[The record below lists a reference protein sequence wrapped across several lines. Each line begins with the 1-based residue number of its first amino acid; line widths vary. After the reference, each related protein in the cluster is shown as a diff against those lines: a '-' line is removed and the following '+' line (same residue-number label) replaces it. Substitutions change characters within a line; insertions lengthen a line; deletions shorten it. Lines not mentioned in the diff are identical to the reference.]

1 MGTSYKGNS
10 PTFRSIGENVTAL
23 KNDYPFSDGYFG
35 RKGESSTNSRVR
47 NIESA
52 DPHATAKEF
61 YNKATY
67 GGIESDIYN
76 KKTGEVIGQKTKL
89 ADGSIIS
96 WRDVSSSDGTPA
108 VEINIEQSTSNGG
121 VKQQKIHFVKEK

>member
-1 MGTSYKGNS
+1 MGKS

-23 KNDYPFSDGYFG
+23 KNNYPFSDGYLG

-52 DPHATAKEF
+52 DPQF
-61 YNKATY
+61 YNKVAY

-76 KKTGEVIGQKTKL
+76 KKTGEVIGQKQNWL
-89 ADGSIIS
+89 
-96 WRDVSSSDGTPA
+96 
-108 VEINIEQSTSNGG
+108 VE
-121 VKQQKIHFVKEK
+121 V

>member
-10 PTFRSIGENVTAL
+10 PTFRSIGENVAAV
-23 KNDYPFSDGYFG
+23 KRYYPFSDGYFG

-52 DPHATAKEF
+52 DPNATAKEF
-61 YNKATY
+61 YNKIAY

-96 WRDVSSSDGTPA
+96 WRDISFSDGTPA

>member
-23 KNDYPFSDGYFG
+23 KNDYPFSGGYFG

-61 YNKATY
+61 YNKTAY
-67 GGIESDIYN
+67 GGIESDNYN
-76 KKTGEVIGQKTKL
+76 KKTGEVIGKKTK
-89 ADGSIIS
+89 
-96 WRDVSSSDGTPA
+96 
-108 VEINIEQSTSNGG
+108 
-121 VKQQKIHFVKEK
+121 

>member
-10 PTFRSIGENVTAL
+10 PTFRSISENVTAL
-23 KNDYPFSDGYFG
+23 KNDYPFLGGYFG

-61 YNKATY
+61 YNKAAY

-76 KKTGEVIGQKTKL
+76 KKTGVVIGRKTKL

>member
-1 MGTSYKGNS
+1 M
-10 PTFRSIGENVTAL
+10 L
-23 KNDYPFSDGYFG
+23 
-35 RKGESSTNSRVR
+35 
-47 NIESA
+47 
-52 DPHATAKEF
+52 F
-61 YNKATY
+61 YDII
-67 GGIESDIYN
+67 IESDIYN